1 MAARRAVGCWRGTG
15 TALVQMPVLFT
26 NCEGT
31 AAGRIRPSRCQHFN
45 VGPRQFRRFASK
57 DTEQPHPAIA
67 ETLATEAKRALQES
81 QESWNQGDFVQ
92 CAEKCR
98 VVTEEMFGPLCHA
111 AVREANWET
120 VCSAHVNGA
129 CALKALHRYDEAA
142 ASCEEGLKIMS
153 RRFSKHKKQVVQILD
168 LLAELCLLCGHLD
181 DADKHIDRAL
191 KVKAAFP
198 WQGASLAATWN
209 LQAQL
214 NVQRGN
220 LEAAK
225 RSFRKSLDGHVSSSG
240 GQQGELPSAA
250 AVVLSNYAGLLRQQG
265 LIGEAVQC
273 YMKAL
278 EIFEATVGPESE
290 AVGRTLVELGA
301 MYVEVGVGG
310 PRAVEPLT
318 RGLAVLS
325 GSLGGDHPSVVTTMD
340 WLTKCMA
347 RGTADATIDIPE
359 GCPVERLLEQHGK
372 EKPDT
377 PRVASLRQQL
387 AMGGIVGDA

>member
-1 MAARRAVGCWRGTG
+1 MRLPGRH
-15 TALVQMPVLFT
+15 FT
-26 NCEGT
+26 
-31 AAGRIRPSRCQHFN
+31 
-45 VGPRQFRRFASK
+45 VGPGQCRRFASK
-57 DTEQPHPAIA
+57 DAEQPHPAIV
-67 ETLATEAKRALQES
+67 ETLATEAQRALQES
-81 QESWNQGDFVQ
+81 QESWNQGDFTQ

-98 VVTEEMFGPLCHA
+98 VVTEEMLGPRCHPS
-111 AVREANWET
+111 VREANWEAL
-120 VCSAHVNGA
+120 CSAHVNGA

-168 LLAELCLLCGHLD
+168 LLAELCLLCERLG
-181 DADKHIDRAL
+181 DAEKHIDRAL
-191 KVKAAFP
+191 KVKEAFP
-198 WQGASLAATWN
+198 WHGASLATTWN

-214 NVQRGN
+214 HVQRGN

-240 GQQGELPSAA
+240 GQKGESPKAA

-273 YMKAL
+273 YLKAV
-278 EIFEATVGPESE
+278 EIFEATIGPESE

-310 PRAVEPLT
+310 TRAVEPLT

-340 WLTKCMA
+340 WLSKCKA
-347 RGTADATIDIPE
+347 GGEAVVSIDVPE
-359 GCPVERLLEQHGK
+359 GCPVEKLLEQHGK
-372 EKPDT
+372 EKPDS
-377 PRVASLRQQL
+377 PRVASLKQQL